1 MSQQSQ
7 ISLNLQPFDATTPPI
22 SAELVLASSNGG
34 TNETSSELP
43 LPPIWLKRFAWWF
56 RIGLGLFLLISSLL
70 GLTGCSVGAAD
81 VPWQRAAALVPEP
94 VLEQVITQNSTLSGK
109 AVGQLVQSMQGWKV
123 NGSDGKLIVLNFNT
137 PDLCGAL
144 GCLYSGV
151 WLRNDRSAAQVF
163 SVYLDPNLPN
173 GQVLFK
179 VSDPPQQNQALPCLE
194 VAQLDKTQQQLVR
207 RTHLCFN
214 GQQYQTVDGIL
225 LENANSTPAKSPS
238 PTSAKSRNSSRN
250 SSTVD

>member
-7 ISLNLQPFDATTPPI
+7 ISLNSQLFDAATPQVC
-22 SAELVLASSNGG
+22 ADLVLASSNGG

-70 GLTGCSVGAAD
+70 GLTGCSVGAAG

-94 VLEQVITQNSTLSGK
+94 VLEQVIAQNSTFNGK

-123 NGSDGKLIVLNFNT
+123 NGSDGKLVVLNFNT

-163 SVYLDPNLPN
+163 SVYLDPNLPK

-179 VSDPPQQNQALPCLE
+179 VSDSLQQNQALPCLE

-214 GQQYQTVDGIL
+214 GQQYQTVDGVL
-225 LENANSTPAKSPS
+225 LENANSKPAKSPS
-238 PTSAKSRNSSRN
+238 PTAAKSRNSRN
-250 SSTVD
+250 SSTIR

>member
-7 ISLNLQPFDATTPPI
+7 ISLNSQSFNAATPQVC
-22 SAELVLASSNGG
+22 ADLVLASSNGR

-70 GLTGCSVGAAD
+70 GLTGCSVGTAG
-81 VPWQRAAALVPEP
+81 VSWQRAAALVPEP
-94 VLEQVITQNSTLSGK
+94 VLEQVIAQNSTLSEK
-109 AVGQLVQSMQGWKV
+109 AVGQLVQSMQAWKA
-123 NGSDGKLIVLNFNT
+123 NGSDGKLVVLNFNT

-144 GCLYSGV
+144 GCLYSGI
-151 WLRNDRSAAQVF
+151 WLREDKPAAQVF
-163 SVYLDPNLPN
+163 SVYLDPNLPK

-179 VSDPPQQNQALPCLE
+179 VSDSLQQNQALPCLE

-214 GQQYQTVDGIL
+214 GQQYQTVDGVL
-225 LENANSTPAKSPS
+225 LENANSKSAKSPS
-238 PTSAKSRNSSRN
+238 PTSAKSRNSRN
-250 SSTVD
+250 

>member
-1 MSQQSQ
+1 MSQQPQ
-7 ISLNLQPFDATTPPI
+7 ISLNSQSFDGVTSPV
-22 SAELVLASSNGG
+22 SANLVLASSQGG

-70 GLTGCSVGAAD
+70 GLTGCSVGAAG
-81 VPWQRAAALVPEP
+81 VPWQRAAALIPEP
-94 VLEQVITQNSTLSGK
+94 VLEQVIAQNSTLSGK

-123 NGSDGKLIVLNFNT
+123 NGSDGKLVVLNFNT
-137 PDLCGAL
+137 PNLCGAL

-151 WLRNDRSAAQVF
+151 WLRENKPAAQVF

-179 VSDPPQQNQALPCLE
+179 VSNSLQQNQALPCLE

-214 GQQYQTVDGIL
+214 GQQYQTVDGVL
-225 LENANSTPAKSPS
+225 LENANSKPAKSPS
-238 PTSAKSRNSSRN
+238 PTSAKSRNSRN
-250 SSTVD
+250 SSTIR

>member
-7 ISLNLQPFDATTPPI
+7 ISLNLQLFDAATQPV
-22 SAELVLASSNGG
+22 SAELVLASSKGK

-70 GLTGCSVGAAD
+70 GLTGCSVGAGG
-81 VPWQRAAALVPEP
+81 VPWQQAAALVPEP
-94 VLEQVITQNSTLSGK
+94 VLEQVIAQNSTLSGK

-123 NGSDGKLIVLNFNT
+123 NGSEGKLVVLNFNT

-151 WLRNDRSAAQVF
+151 WLRKNQPATQVF

-173 GQVLFK
+173 GQALFK
-179 VSDPPQQNQALPCLE
+179 ASDLPQQNQALPCLE
-194 VAQLDKTQQQLVR
+194 VVQLDKTQQQLVR
-207 RTHLCFN
+207 QTHLCFN
-214 GQQYQTVDGIL
+214 GQQYQTVDGVL
-225 LENANSTPAKSPS
+225 LKNANSTSTKSPS
-238 PTSAKSRNSSRN
+238 PISSKSRYSRN
-250 SSTVD
+250 SSTVR